1 MLFHGID
8 DVICKKSCD
17 SFFRYYHWI
26 LGKKNLSHFKWC
38 QNHCF
43 CYPMWGNNW
52 DLVIKGFVLFEMLRT
67 IPLQKV
73 STHFC
78 GFPVRWEICHKT
90 LAIFNFLKKIPP
102 KSSQQYYEKSNF
114 WQFSLFLHD
123 QHIRQRNFTELK
135 SEVCFILKKKYRN
148 FKSMTN
154 IEWNSRPAAFAPCI
168 FSS

>member
-43 CYPMWGNNW
+43 CHPMWGNNW

-78 GFPVRWEICHKT
+78 GFPVSWEICHKT
-90 LAIFNFLKKIPP
+90 LSDFQLSEKNPSQIIPTILWKIQFLAIFFISTRSTHKTKELYGIKIGGMLHIKK
-102 KSSQQYYEKSNF
+102 
-114 WQFSLFLHD
+114 
-123 QHIRQRNFTELK
+123 
-135 SEVCFILKKKYRN
+135 EV
-148 FKSMTN
+148 
-154 IEWNSRPAAFAPCI
+154 
-168 FSS
+168 